1 MGLLES
7 ITSAVIY
14 GRLLSD
20 LLTLALI
27 RLCKQFSKATFSFQ
41 TCFTADVSQRSQHV
55 RLQTTEI
62 IKPHIENVSRS

>member
-14 GRLLSD
+14 GRSLSD

-27 RLCKQFSKATFSFQ
+27 RLCKQFLKALFSFQ
-41 TCFTADVSQRSQHV
+41 TRFAADVSQRSQHCEAAD
-55 RLQTTEI
+55 RRNHKATHW
-62 IKPHIENVSRS
+62 KR